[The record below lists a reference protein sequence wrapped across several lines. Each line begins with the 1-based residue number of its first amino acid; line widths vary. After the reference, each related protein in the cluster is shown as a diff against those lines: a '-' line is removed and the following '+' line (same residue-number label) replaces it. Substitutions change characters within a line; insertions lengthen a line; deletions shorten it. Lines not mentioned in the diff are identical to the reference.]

1 MKKKTLALV
10 LAVALVVGCSIGA
23 TLAWLTDKTDTVKN
37 TFTPSNIDI
46 ELTETFNKDANG
58 DDTNDTWEGKMIP
71 GYTLDKNP
79 VVTVKAGSEDCYLF
93 VKVEKSTNLNQYIV
107 YNLAMEDRGQT
118 TWTKLTDVDG
128 VDNVWYTKVPSSTVD
143 ISYHLLLKG
152 SYIDGMGTKDDIKDD
167 IRVTWEQDQVAVK
180 PSVTKDMMDAL
191 TAETYPTLSFTAYAS
206 QLYMSNSDV
215 FTPAQAWKNA
225 PKS

>member
-79 VVTVKAGSEDCYLF
+79 VVTVKADSEDCYLF

-107 YNLAMEDRGQT
+107 YNLAMEDHGQT
-118 TWTKLTDVDG
+118 TWTKLTD

-143 ISYHLLLKG
+143 TSYHLLLKG

-167 IRVTWEQDQVAVK
+167 IMVTWKQDQVAVK

-191 TAETYPTLSFTAYAS
+191 TAENYPTLSFTAYAS
-206 QLYMSNSDV
+206 QLYKDSDGGE
-215 FTPAQAWKNA
+215 FTAKAAWNNA
-225 PKS
+225 LKS